1 MRSQS
6 KMRSV
11 MMWIRLTTAN
21 EIKDLCD
28 YAKVF
33 NCEVVS
39 KYETIDVGFLI
50 NKTN

>member
-6 KMRSV
+6 KMMRSV

-21 EIKDLCD
+21 EIKDLYD
-28 YAKVF
+28 KHYY
-33 NCEVVS
+33 EVLS

>member
-1 MRSQS
+1 
-6 KMRSV
+6 MRSV

-28 YAKVF
+28 YAKAF